1 MSSVA
6 HFGWVG
12 AALAAAGL
20 VTSHGG
26 NLSVRDGDVIRIT
39 RTRAMLGRL
48 GPPDVVVAAADAGSG
63 ALLPGAET
71 GASSDLPVHQAI
83 YAAAPE
89 VGAIVHAHPVTAA
102 ALSLALG
109 DGAAFLPVDLEG
121 RLHLG
126 SVPIVGGP
134 HLDAAGAAAPVAAAI
149 AAGGRLVLL
158 AGHGTY
164 AVGAT
169 LEEALNWTS
178 TCEASAQ
185 MIRDARLLGWSG

>member
-1 MSSVA
+1 MSGVA
-6 HFGWVG
+6 DFGWVG
-12 AALAAAGL
+12 ATLAAGGL

-26 NLSVRDGDVIRIT
+26 NLSLRDGDVIRIT

-48 GPPDVVVAAADAGSG
+48 APADVVAAP
-63 ALLPGAET
+63 LAEAEPQRSA
-71 GASSDLPVHQAI
+71 GASSDLAVHRAI

-89 VGAIVHAHPVTAA
+89 ARAVVHAHPVTAA

-109 DGAAFLPVDLEG
+109 EGDAFEPVDLEG

-126 SVPIVGGP
+126 RVPIVGGP
-134 HLDAAGAAAPVAAAI
+134 HLDAGGAAGPVAAAI
-149 AAGGRLVLL
+149 GAGHRLVLL

-169 LEEALNWTS
+169 LEDALNWTTS
-178 TCEASAQ
+178 CEASAR
-185 MIRDARLLGWSG
+185 MVRDARLFGWQA